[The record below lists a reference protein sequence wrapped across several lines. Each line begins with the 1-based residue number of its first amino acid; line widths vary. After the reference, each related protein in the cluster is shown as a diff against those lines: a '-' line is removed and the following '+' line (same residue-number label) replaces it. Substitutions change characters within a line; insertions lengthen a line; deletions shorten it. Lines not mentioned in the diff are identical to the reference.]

1 MVIKVFKKH
10 SKPYMY
16 ISNCSA
22 ETSSP
27 DSSANLLAIDVAHF
41 VIIQNPRLH
50 QILLYIWRKH
60 LSHLWNKNVQFV

>member
-1 MVIKVFKKH
+1 MFYRFTMSVRSPRVPTR
-10 SKPYMY
+10 SL
-16 ISNCSA
+16 SA

-41 VIIQNPRLH
+41 VIIQNPRLY